1 MSNLTKTVVV
11 LCTVMMGL
19 TVQARDR
26 QCFDKDWRFILGDS
40 VQMSKVEYNDSW
52 WRKLDVPHD
61 WAIEGDFYAGNPS
74 GAGGG
79 ALPGGIGWYR
89 KHFQVSD
96 LSPLTSKFYIEFDG
110 VYMNSTVYINGQ
122 KVGYRPYGYS
132 SFEYD
137 ITPYLKEGENVVAVR
152 VDNSDQ
158 PNSRWYS
165 GCGIYRHVWLT
176 KTHPVH
182 VAHWGTNVVS
192 TVSKGK
198 GKVSIEVTL
207 EGKGTVENTLLD
219 PKGKVVGKSKG
230 LTSSITINNPMRWSC
245 ETPNIYKVRTEVKSG
260 GKVVDT
266 YETTTGF
273 RDFKFDPQTGFWLN
287 GKNFKLNG
295 VCEHHDF
302 GCLGAALNEDALHRK
317 LSKLKAMGV
326 NSIRSSHN
334 PPVPELLNMCDT
346 MGLIVMD
353 ESFDMWRRKKT
364 QNDYARFF
372 EEWHERDLSDLV
384 LRDRNHPC
392 ILMWSIGNEVLEQ
405 WSSTDSDELTLEQAN
420 LLLNASRDAS
430 TLAKDGEMSPNSLL
444 TLHLVDIIRKYD
456 KTRPIT
462 AGCNE
467 PSPNNHLFKSGVI
480 DIIGFNYHHQWV
492 KDVRKNFPDKPFIF
506 SESVSALQT
515 RGFYKMPSDSVIW
528 APKEWYLP
536 YTDPSYMCSSYDN
549 MHASW
554 SSTHEETWD
563 VVKHNDFV
571 GGQYIWTGWDY
582 IGEPTPYGFPA
593 RSSYFGIIDLAGF
606 PKDSYYMYQSEWTT
620 TPVLHLFPHW
630 NWLPGQTIDMW
641 CYYNN
646 ADEVELFINGKSQGV
661 RRKTEEQPEG
671 RYDMHQTKA
680 KLNSEY
686 HVGWRV
692 TFEPGEVKA
701 VARKNGKV
709 VNEQVIKT
717 AGAPASIRLTPDYQ
731 GKTTTFVNVEVVDKD
746 GNLCPLAEDQ
756 IYFSTNGEAEII
768 GTDNGCQTSMENFK
782 APQRKAF
789 FGKCM
794 VVVKGKGTLKAIS
807 PVLGKSELSIMH

>member
-1 MSNLTKTVVV
+1 MKRLFFLSVALMAIS
-11 LCTVMMGL
+11 LSM
-19 TVQARDR
+19 QARQRDN
-26 QCFDKDWRFILGDS
+26 FDKGWLFILGDS
-40 VQMSKVEYNDSW
+40 AQMATPAYNDSH
-52 WRKLDVPHD
+52 WRKLSLPHD

-89 KHFQVSD
+89 KHFLLD
-96 LSPLTSKFYIEFDG
+96 CEAEPGGRYFIEFDG
-110 VYMNSTVYINGQ
+110 VYMNSTVYVNGQ
-122 KVGYRPYGYS
+122 EVGHRPYGYS

-137 ITPYLKEGENVVAVR
+137 ITKYLKRGDNVIAVK

-176 KTHPVH
+176 KTNAVH
-182 VAHWGTNVVS
+182 VKHWGVHVQTDAKTGQIKVEADVEGNNYKVRN
-192 TVSKGK
+192 TVYDASGK
-198 GKVSIEVTL
+198 EVGLKVKNPHLWS
-207 EGKGTVENTLLD
+207 VED
-219 PKGKVVGKSKG
+219 PY
-230 LTSSITINNPMRWSC
+230 
-245 ETPNIYKVRTEVKSG
+245 IYKVRTQVLVG
-260 GKVVDT
+260 GKVVD
-266 YETTTGF
+266 EVWTTTGF
-273 RDFKFDPQTGFWLN
+273 RDFKFDAETGFWLN

-302 GCLGAALNEDALHRK
+302 GCLGAAVNEDAMHRK
-317 LSKLKAMGV
+317 LSKLKSMGV

-334 PPVPELLNMCDT
+334 PPAPELLNMCDT
-346 MGLIVMD
+346 MGIIVMD

-364 QNDYARFF
+364 AGDYARFF
-372 EEWHERDLSDLV
+372 EEWHERDLTDLI
-384 LRDRNHPC
+384 LRDRNHPS

-405 WSSTDSDELTLEQAN
+405 WSSADADELTLEQAN
-420 LLLNASRDAS
+420 LILNAGHDAS
-430 TLAKDGEMSPNSLL
+430 TLAHGEEMSPNSLL
-444 TLHLVDIIRKYD
+444 TRHLADIVKRYD
-456 KTRPIT
+456 TTRPIL

-467 PSPNNHLFKSGVI
+467 PDPNNHLFKSGAI

-492 KDVRKNFPDKPFIF
+492 KDVPKNFPGKPFIF

-515 RGFYKMPSDSVIW
+515 RGYYKMPSDEITW
-528 APKEWYLP
+528 APQEWWLP
-536 YTDPSYMCSSYDN
+536 YTDPSYMCSAYDN

-563 VVKHNDFV
+563 VVKHNAFV
-571 GGQYIWTGWDY
+571 GGQYIWTGFDY

-593 RSSYFGIIDLAGF
+593 RSSYFGVIDLAGF
-606 PKDSYYMYQSEWTT
+606 PKDTYYMYQSEWTT
-620 TPVLHLFPHW
+620 KPVLHLFPHW
-630 NWLPGQTIDMW
+630 NWLEGQQIDMW

-661 RRKTEEQPEG
+661 RRKTGEQPEG
-671 RYDMHQTKA
+671 RYDMHNTKA

-692 TFEPGEVKA
+692 TFNPGEVKV
-701 VARKNGKV
+701 VARKDGHIV
-709 VNEQVIKT
+709 GEQKIKT
-717 AGAPASIRLTPDYQ
+717 AGAPARIRLSKDYQ
-731 GKTTTFVNVEVVDKD
+731 GKNTTFITAEVVDKD
-746 GNLCPLAEDQ
+746 GNLCPWADDM
-756 IYFSTNGEAEII
+756 IYFISEGDGKIL

-794 VVVKGKGTLKAIS
+794 VVVSGNGSITAKS
-807 PVLGKSELSIMH
+807 PMLQSDVIEFKVKK